1 MVKYYVL
8 FVMFDRKAISRG
20 LEDAASVTS
29 EAVVEGLVDAAEDLE
44 IEVEAGDSSADEA
57 EEGKPVSLEPI
68 AEGEEHP
75 GGEDKSDD
83 SEGHAESDEDVDGGD
98 GQADVSDHGDSDH
111 EPVDD
116 KKAVPIRPRIEESE
130 AEEKVLFEFPD
141 TDVKIQYDR

>member
-1 MVKYYVL
+1 
-8 FVMFDRKAISRG
+8 
-20 LEDAASVTS
+20 VTS
-29 EAVVEGLVDAAEDLE
+29 EAAVEGLVDAAEDLE

-57 EEGKPVSLEPI
+57 EEKPVSLEPI

-75 GGEDKSDD
+75 GGENKSDD
-83 SEGHAESDEDVDGGD
+83 TGSEGHAESDEDVDGED

-116 KKAVPIRPRIEESE
+116 KKELPIRPKIEESE